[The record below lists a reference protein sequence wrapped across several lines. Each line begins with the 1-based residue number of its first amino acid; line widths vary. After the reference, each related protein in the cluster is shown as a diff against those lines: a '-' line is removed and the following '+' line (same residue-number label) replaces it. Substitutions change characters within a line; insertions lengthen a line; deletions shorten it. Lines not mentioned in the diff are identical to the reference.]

1 MENKIQVLADKLFQE
16 GVAKGNAEA
25 EKIIASAKVESD
37 NIVNAAI
44 EKAESII
51 ADAKKNAQVLEDN
64 TKAELK
70 MFTLQALNALKT
82 EIANVVSDKIIGT
95 TVNDLTQN
103 KNFINDFILNLASK
117 WAENEDIVISTS
129 DADSLKSLFA
139 AKAKALLDSG
149 VKIEQVNGLKVLF
162 TIQPAD
168 GTYKVNFGKEEFE
181 NYFKSFL
188 RPQLIDMLF

>member
-1 MENKIQVLADKLFQE
+1 MENKIQVLADRLFQE

-25 EKIIASAKVESD
+25 DKIVASAKVESD
-37 NIVNAAI
+37 NIINAAT

-51 ADAKKNAQVLEDN
+51 AEAKKNAQVLEDN

-70 MFTLQALNALKT
+70 MFTQQALNALKT
-82 EIANVVSDKIIGT
+82 EIANVVSDKVVAV

-103 KNFINDFILNLASK
+103 KNFINDFILNLAAK
-117 WAENEDIVISTS
+117 WAENEDIVISAS

-139 AKAKALLDSG
+139 SKAKSLLDHG
-149 VKIEQVNGLKVLF
+149 VKIEQVHGLKVLF